1 MLMPLMDS
9 TVYSTRLR
17 KEFISFKVGQWKF
30 PQQRERRMKK
40 KKKKR
45 KLQEDFKSCDIYMT
59 NILTLEEMLFFQG
72 RRKLTQLRRLDLHKG
87 KECGGKVQTVEGK
100 VKSFIFPILN

>member
-9 TVYSTRLR
+9 TVYSTQLR

-40 KKKKR
+40 KKKKENCR
-45 KLQEDFKSCDIYMT
+45 K
-59 NILTLEEMLFFQG
+59 IL
-72 RRKLTQLRRLDLHKG
+72 
-87 KECGGKVQTVEGK
+87 KVVTYT
-100 VKSFIFPILN
+100 